1 MSSCQSAE
9 SVNMLPYYSKRDLV
23 DVNNLRILSGEII
36 WVGLTQSYKPLKSRV
51 FSGWWQK
58 GQPGRH
64 APADLKESRYPWCE
78 LAVEGCNL

>member
-36 WVGLTQSYKPLKSRV
+36 WVGTIYS
-51 FSGWWQK
+51 
-58 GQPGRH
+58 
-64 APADLKESRYPWCE
+64 
-78 LAVEGCNL
+78 